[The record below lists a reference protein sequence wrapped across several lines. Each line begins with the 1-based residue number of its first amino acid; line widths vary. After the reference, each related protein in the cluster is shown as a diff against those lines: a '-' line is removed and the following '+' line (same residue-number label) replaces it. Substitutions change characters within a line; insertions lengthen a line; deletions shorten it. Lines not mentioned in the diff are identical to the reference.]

1 MGNKV
6 KQIKKSE
13 VVNELFDEA
22 QEEINEKVKQDTK
35 KKIKDLLTQRT
46 SAERVLKNI
55 DRQIEDLKL
64 QIVHELS

>member
-1 MGNKV
+1 MSEKI
-6 KQIKKSE
+6 KPIKKTE

-22 QEEINEKVKQDTK
+22 QKEINEKVKK
-35 KKIKDLLTQRT
+35 EAREKIKTLLLQKT

-64 QIVHELS
+64 QINHELG